1 MNEHIISSEDLMD
14 QIISNGLLDQLFV
27 WYEAN
32 GLGRVYLND
41 PVVVGSEGGRHV
53 IRYTVDVSELDG
65 PHVVEKRTVPLV
77 VEPPAVL
84 RCEG

>member
-1 MNEHIISSEDLMD
+1 MDELISSEDLMD
-14 QIISNGLLDQLFV
+14 QIIGSGLLGDLYA
-27 WYEAN
+27 WYDAN

-41 PVVVGSEGGRHV
+41 PVVVGSEGGRRV

-65 PHVVEKRTVPLV
+65 PHLAEKRTVPLV

-84 RCEG
+84 RREG